1 VRKSRVFSAIAL
13 IAILAAGVTVASVR
27 MHASAQTQPPAQG
40 GQWHHGNRVFGTIQ
54 SVAGGSFVVMGRDG
68 KSYTVVTTSGTRVL
82 AAQRGRLSD
91 IKVGDIV
98 HVMATKGQDGSLS
111 AVAVQDLPAGLT
123 LGRGGRSGPRD
134 TNSDRVFVAGSV
146 AGVSGGSLSV
156 TSASGSATTVA
167 VPESARIQ
175 RVAVLPVSSLAAG
188 ARVSAMGTLNPDGT
202 LSASTV
208 MVMTA
213 RR

>member
-1 VRKSRVFSAIAL
+1 VRKSRVFSVIAL
-13 IAILAAGVTVASVR
+13 IAILAAGVMFATVR

-54 SVAGGSFVVMGRDG
+54 SVSGSSFVVTGRDG
-68 KSYTVVTTSGTRVL
+68 TSHTVTTTAGTRVL

-98 HVMATKGQDGSLS
+98 YVMATKGQDRSLS
-111 AVAVQDLPAGLT
+111 AVAIRDLPAGLA
-123 LGRGGRSGPRD
+123 LGRGGRRGLRE

-146 AGVSGGSLSV
+146 VSVSGGSLSV

-202 LSASTV
+202 LLASTV
-208 MVMTA
+208 MVITA